1 MNLKWFFPYLFLR
14 PIEKIFIGLSPCVPT
29 LRRLSHHFVLLV
41 STYKCLSMMY
51 SGLVRRSQDTTKERY
66 TMTQMQKIALAICEA
81 VGNDDMM
88 RDIKERIQNNDP
100 IETLT
105 VDADTNGQ
113 DFLGMYY
120 DSRGETTFHLTL
132 R

>member
-1 MNLKWFFPYLFLR
+1 MN
-14 PIEKIFIGLSPCVPT
+14 
-29 LRRLSHHFVLLV
+29 
-41 STYKCLSMMY
+41 
-51 SGLVRRSQDTTKERY
+51 
-66 TMTQMQKIALAICEA
+66 QMHKIALAICEA

-88 RDIKERIQNNDP
+88 RDIKERIQNDEP

-120 DSRGETTFHLTL
+120 DSKGETTFHITM

>member
-1 MNLKWFFPYLFLR
+1 
-14 PIEKIFIGLSPCVPT
+14 
-29 LRRLSHHFVLLV
+29 
-41 STYKCLSMMY
+41 
-51 SGLVRRSQDTTKERY
+51 
-66 TMTQMQKIALAICEA
+66 MTQMQKIALAICEA

-105 VDADTNGQ
+105 VDAETNGQ

-120 DSRGETTFHLTL
+120 DSKGETTFHLTI